1 MNFRQ
6 LALNNVKGN
15 WRNYKAF
22 LISSCLSI
30 VVFFMYAS
38 FIYHPDVVS
47 GNISMKTM
55 VTKGLESM
63 NYIVVI
69 FSALF
74 ILYANSTFLRA
85 RKKEFGLL
93 TLIGGTKS
101 QLGRMIILEQMML
114 GSIAIV
120 VGIGIGMLCSK
131 LFFQALSVLLKI
143 DKTLPLVWNGKAVL
157 ITAGI
162 YFILFLILSLFS
174 VWTVGR
180 LQIIDLLREARKQ
193 KVEPFAFTWLCVVG
207 IGCIIAAYVLCF
219 QVTIMNFMMYFLPIV
234 GLTIGGTYL
243 LFTQGSTVILKAL
256 QKRKQSFYTYPN
268 MFVLSNLIYK
278 MKDNARFLF
287 VISIITAV
295 VSSAVGTLYVYY
307 ENMSAKTVDITPHAI
322 SYEEK
327 GVNTHNIINEDTV
340 QEIVKKHG
348 FEDARELNFV
358 KIPATQKVTFFNSEH
373 EVPTAIISEK
383 VYNAEVRKQKREEI
397 SEVHNAP
404 GSATM
409 IMSDMTNDLVKID
422 RTKPYE
428 VTMNGQKQFVQLN
441 EPTSYSVFNDDNYLI
456 VNDQDFEKYAKLVP
470 DEEKTKYYGYYIED
484 WKSTE
489 ELVLDLKK
497 EIAPEK
503 QGELKSS
510 VLAYKNIREAGAIT
524 MFIGFF
530 VAVLFFFFACSMT
543 YFKWFNDKEQDRIQF
558 KSLKRIGMTDKEI
571 RKIAIRQMGVI
582 FFIPILIGAIHSGFA
597 LHTLGK
603 MLYIDLWKSGA
614 IVIGAYILASAIYFM
629 IAQRGYL
636 KHVKS

>member
-6 LALNNVKGN
+6 LALNNVKEN

-30 VVFFMYAS
+30 LVFFMYAS
-38 FIYHPDVVS
+38 FIYHPDVVG

-63 NYIVVI
+63 NYIIVI

-93 TLIGGTKS
+93 TLIGGTKA
-101 QLGRMIILEQMML
+101 QLGRMLILEQMIL
-114 GSIAIV
+114 GVIAIV
-120 VGIGIGMLCSK
+120 VGIALGMLCSK
-131 LFFQALSVLLKI
+131 LFFQALSVLLGI

-157 ITAGI
+157 ITASV
-162 YFILFLILSLFS
+162 YFVLFFILSLFGL
-174 VWTVGR
+174 WTVGR

-207 IGCIIAAYVLCF
+207 ILCIIVAYVLCF
-219 QVTIMNFMMYFLPIV
+219 QVTLMNFVMLFLPIV

-243 LFTQGSTVILKAL
+243 LFTQGSTVVLKVL
-256 QKRKQSFYTYPN
+256 QKRKKSFYTYPN

-295 VSSAVGTLYVYY
+295 VSSAVGTLYVFF
-307 ENMSAKTVDITPHAI
+307 EDMSYKTVASTPHAI

-327 GVNTHNIINEDTV
+327 GVNTHNIISEEKM
-340 QEIVKKHG
+340 QELLKNHG
-348 FEDARELNFV
+348 FEDARKVTYV
-358 KIPATQKVTFFNSEH
+358 KLPATQKIEQLNGNH
-373 EVPTAIISEK
+373 EMPLGIISEK
-383 VYNAEVRKQKREEI
+383 EYNAEARKQKKE
-397 SEVHNAP
+397 EVHNAP

-409 IMSDMTNDLVKID
+409 VLIDMMNDFVKLD
-422 RTKPYE
+422 RTKPFE
-428 VTMNGQKQFVQLN
+428 FTLNGQKQSIKLN
-441 EPTSYSVFNDDNYLI
+441 DPISQSVFNDEGYLI
-456 VNDQDFEKYAKLVP
+456 VNDQDFVKYAKGVS

-484 WKSTE
+484 WKGTE
-489 ELVLDLKK
+489 NLVVDLKK
-497 EIAPEK
+497 EIAQE
-503 QGELKSS
+503 QQQNFHNS
-510 VLAYKNIREAGAIT
+510 VLTYKAIKEQGAIT

-571 RKIAIRQMGVI
+571 HKIAIRQMGVI
-582 FFIPILIGAIHSGFA
+582 FFIPILIGTLHSGFA

-603 MLYIDLWKSGA
+603 MLYLDLWKSGA
-614 IVIGAYILASAIYFM
+614 IVIGAYIVASAIYFM